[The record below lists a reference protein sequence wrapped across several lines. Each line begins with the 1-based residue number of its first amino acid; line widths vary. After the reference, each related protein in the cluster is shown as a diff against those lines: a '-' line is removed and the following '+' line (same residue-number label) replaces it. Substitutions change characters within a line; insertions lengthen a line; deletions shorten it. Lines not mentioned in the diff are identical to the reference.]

1 MPKKE
6 KKVKMKLLSAQIPL
20 WNRKVKKLIPIQSVS
35 AVQFSSFS
43 FYLHVESLAVDSPR
57 LQKSNHIC
65 ERERRKRESEREL
78 LVRESIDIDTR
89 VDIVP

>member
-1 MPKKE
+1 M
-6 KKVKMKLLSAQIPL
+6 S
-20 WNRKVKKLIPIQSVS
+20 KKLIPSQSVS

-65 ERERRKRESEREL
+65 ERERRKRKREREL
-78 LVRESIDIDTR
+78 LVRESIDIATR